1 MTKKTKKDQN
11 PQNPTYSFPVKF
23 TWGSAVME
31 SFLTEEDRHALAQK
45 AFKELA
51 NRRTDFV
58 VRFQFFDHKGV
69 GYSLA
74 VYDEENHLHI
84 MCDENDALTAEL
96 TCHFGSTEIN

>member
-1 MTKKTKKDQN
+1 
-11 PQNPTYSFPVKF
+11 
-23 TWGSAVME
+23 ME
-31 SFLTEEDRHALAQK
+31 SHMTEEDRHTLAQK

-74 VYDEENHLHI
+74 VYEEENHLHI
-84 MCDENDALTAEL
+84 MCDENDALTADL